1 MKSNF
6 DRALTEVLKHEGGF
20 VNDPHDRGG
29 ATNLGVTI
37 GTLSDWL
44 KRPATVAEVRALTPR
59 AVAPIYRRL
68 YWDALRCDELPEGLD
83 LQAFDHGVN
92 AGVRR
97 SARIL
102 QKLVGVATDG
112 QVGPR
117 TIAATLAKAQAD
129 NTPAVLIRLFGKAR
143 EDYYRGLAQFP
154 RYGRGWLRRAAEVTA
169 EGLEMNLEA
178 RNRVR

>member
-6 DRALTEVLKHEGGF
+6 DRCLTEVLKHEGGF
-20 VNDPHDRGG
+20 VNDPQDRGG

-37 GTLSDWL
+37 HTLGDWL

-83 LQAFDHGVN
+83 LQVFDHGVN

-97 SARIL
+97 SAKML
-102 QKLVGVATDG
+102 QRLSGAVVDG
-112 QVGPR
+112 KVGPR
-117 TIAATLAKAQAD
+117 TLSAVAQTIEGD
-129 NTPAVLIRLFGKAR
+129 NTPARIIRQFGVAR

-154 RYGRGWLRRAAEVTA
+154 RYGRGWLRRASEVTKEA
-169 EGLEMNLEA
+169 LQMSLEA
-178 RNRVR
+178 CNRVR